1 MAESKRDYYEV
12 LGVSKDAD
20 DAAIKKAYRALAK
33 KYHPDMNP
41 GDAEAEK
48 KFKEASEAYAVL
60 SDAEK
65 RRQYDQFGHAAFE
78 GGAGGA
84 GGFGGFDFNGADFGD
99 IFGGIFGD
107 LFGGGGRRGG
117 RANNGPM
124 KGANIRK
131 SIRITFE
138 EAVFGCKKELE
149 VILKDPCTTCG
160 GTGAKPGT
168 SPETCPKCGGK
179 GQVVYTSQSF
189 FGTVQNVQTCPNC
202 GGSGKVIKE
211 KCTSCSGTGYTSSKK
226 KIEVTIPAGIDNGQS
241 VRIREKGEPGTNG
254 GPRGDLLVEVNV
266 SRHPIFQRQ
275 DMHIFSTVPIS
286 FAQAALG
293 GDVKIQTVDGA
304 VIYNVKPGTKTDTKV
319 RLKGKGVP
327 SLRNSAVR
335 GDHYVTLVIQTPEKL
350 SAEAKEALRRFDE
363 LSGNSLHQNDSN
375 PEKSE
380 KKTKRK
386 GFMDKVKEAF
396 EGED

>member
-12 LGVSKDAD
+12 LGVGKDAD
-20 DAAIKKAYRALAK
+20 DAALKKAYRQVAK

-60 SDAEK
+60 SDPEK

-84 GGFGGFDFNGADFGD
+84 GGFGGFDFSGADFSD
-99 IFGGIFGD
+99 IFGDIFGD
-107 LFGGGGRRGG
+107 LFGGGARRG
-117 RANNGPM
+117 RSQGPM
-124 KGANIRK
+124 KGMNVRK
-131 SIRITFE
+131 SVRVTFE
-138 EAVFGCKKELE
+138 EAVFGCEKELD
-149 VILKDPCTTCG
+149 VVLKDPCPKCN

-179 GQVVYTSQSF
+179 GQVVYTQQSF
-189 FGTVQNVQTCPNC
+189 FGTVQNVQTCPQC
-202 GGSGKVIKE
+202 GGTGKIIRE
-211 KCTSCSGTGYTSSKK
+211 KCSDCQGTGYVSNRK
-226 KIEVTIPAGIDNGQS
+226 KIAVTIPAGIDNGQS
-241 VRIREKGEPGTNG
+241 IRIREKGEPGSNG
-254 GPRGDLLVEVNV
+254 GPRGDLLVEVSV

-293 GDVKIQTVDGA
+293 ADVKIKTVDGE
-304 VIYNVKPGTKTDTKV
+304 VLYTVKPGTKTDTKV

-327 SLRNSAVR
+327 SVRNSQVR

-363 LSGNSLHQNDSN
+363 LSGNSLNSAGTGN
-375 PEKSE
+375 GTSTGTGK
-380 KKTKRK
+380 KRK
-386 GFMDKVKEAF
+386 GFMGKMKEAF
-396 EGED
+396 DE

>member
-12 LGVSKDAD
+12 LGVGKDAD
-20 DAAIKKAYRALAK
+20 DAALKKAYRQVAK

-60 SDAEK
+60 SDPEK

-78 GGAGGA
+78 GGGGA
-84 GGFGGFDFNGADFGD
+84 GGFGGFDFGGADFSD
-99 IFGGIFGD
+99 IFGDIFGD
-107 LFGGGGRRGG
+107 LFGGSSRRGG
-117 RANNGPM
+117 RAGQGPM

-131 SIRITFE
+131 SVRITFE
-138 EAVFGCKKELE
+138 EAVFGCEKELD
-149 VILKDPCTTCG
+149 VILKDPCPKCG
-160 GTGAKPGT
+160 GSGAKPGT

-179 GQVVYTSQSF
+179 GQVVYTQQSF
-189 FGTVQNVQTCPNC
+189 FGMVQNVQTCPDCHGTGKIIREKCSDC
-202 GGSGKVIKE
+202 GG
-211 KCTSCSGTGYTSSKK
+211 TGFISNKK
-226 KIEVTIPAGIDNGQS
+226 KISVSIPAGIDNGQS
-241 VRIREKGEPGTNG
+241 VRIREKGEPGVNG
-254 GPRGDLLVEVNV
+254 GPRGDLLVEVTV

-293 GDVKIQTVDGA
+293 ADIKIKTVDGE
-304 VIYNVKPGTKTDTKV
+304 VIYNVKAGTKTDTKV

-327 SLRNSAVR
+327 SIRNSQVR
-335 GDHYVTLVIQTPEKL
+335 GDHYVTLVIQTPERL

-363 LSGNSLHQNDSN
+363 LSGNTLNAVSGGDS
-375 PEKSE
+375 SSAGTGGR
-380 KKTKRK
+380 KKK
-386 GFMDKVKEAF
+386 GFMNKMKEAF
-396 EGED
+396 DD

>member
-1 MAESKRDYYEV
+1 MAEAKRDYYEV
-12 LGVSKDAD
+12 LGVGRDAD

-41 GDAEAEK
+41 GDKEAEK

-60 SDAEK
+60 SDPEK

-84 GGFGGFDFNGADFGD
+84 GGFGGFDFNGADFSD
-99 IFGGIFGD
+99 IFGDIFGD
-107 LFGGGGRRGG
+107 LFGGGRRGG

-138 EAVFGCKKELE
+138 EAIFGCEKELDL
-149 VILKDPCTTCG
+149 ILKDPCEDCH

-168 SPETCPKCGGK
+168 SPETCPKCGGR

-189 FGTVQNVQTCPNC
+189 FGTVQNVQTCPTC

-211 KCTSCSGTGYTSSKK
+211 KCPKCSGTGYTSSRKRIK
-226 KIEVTIPAGIDNGQS
+226 VTIPAGIDNGQS
-241 VRIREKGEPGTNG
+241 VRIRDKGEPGING

-266 SRHPIFQRQ
+266 SRHPVFQRQ
-275 DMHIFSTVPIS
+275 DVHISSTVPIS
-286 FAQAALG
+286 FAVAALG
-293 GDVKIQTVDGA
+293 GDVRIPTVDGD
-304 VIYNVKPGTKTDTKV
+304 VIYTVKPGTKTDTKV

-327 SLRNSAVR
+327 SLRNPQVR
-335 GDHYVTLVIQTPEKL
+335 GDHYVTLVIQTPERL
-350 SAEAKEALRRFDE
+350 CAEAKEALRRFDE
-363 LSGNSLHQNDSN
+363 LTGNTLNQNTEGG
-375 PEKSE
+375 EKE
-380 KKTKRK
+380 KKKKK
-386 GFMDKVKEAF
+386 GFMEKVKEAF
-396 EGED
+396 EE